1 MSGNFGINHR
11 NLEHAVSH
19 RNYIGVLQIAK
30 TALERKRENELTHFE
45 RGYGSYVN
53 TFQLFFDVIDG
64 VLDITV
70 GGTILGG
77 GHATTTN
84 IIEDFDVDN
93 IGENMTIAIP
103 DHVWKMVG
111 QLYIF
116 LGTFGLFIAHIK
128 ENTYIEDKIQV
139 FMGFG
144 DEFHTDRST
153 SRMMYSFFYQVCTDI
168 FEDIPSAFISVML
181 ISISGEKW
189 SSPTNILTFINILSS
204 FVGTFLSMAEI
215 VVQFYLEDFVIAQS
229 QIGSSRESDDVD
241 PVCTA
246 IVFFI
251 IYFFPYFFIF
261 VFTPLIFASKMTQVV
276 LLNNST

>member
-1 MSGNFGINHR
+1 MLQKFREIATPHF
-11 NLEHAVSH
+11 VSFS
-19 RNYIGVLQIAK
+19 IS
-30 TALERKRENELTHFE
+30 E
-45 RGYGSYVN
+45 
-53 TFQLFFDVIDG
+53 
-64 VLDITV
+64 
-70 GGTILGG
+70 
-77 GHATTTN
+77 
-84 IIEDFDVDN
+84 
-93 IGENMTIAIP
+93 
-103 DHVWKMVG
+103 
-111 QLYIF
+111 IF
-116 LGTFGLFIAHIK
+116 LFLFLA
-128 ENTYIEDKIQV
+128 
-139 FMGFG
+139 
-144 DEFHTDRST
+144 DRST

-276 LLNNST
+276 LLNNSTCNSFLCMYVRVCLFFV